1 MKLIDKVLRRW
12 RVNLALQLTPKNID
26 SVFDIG
32 CDDCYLLQCLDNGLI
47 SLNGCDPRLNQQEIN
62 PRFNCLKGFF
72 PAAVNNGHHDDK
84 YDVIYALAVL
94 EHFNQNDL
102 NQVSLTVS
110 KMLKDNG
117 RFIVSVPHPFVD
129 KILDALFFLKLID
142 GQALEEHHGLDP
154 KLLITALQSHLLLK
168 KIKYFQ
174 LGLNNIMVFQKRDNC

>member
-1 MKLIDKVLRRW
+1 MKLIDKVLRWW
-12 RVNLALQLTPKNID
+12 RVSLALEFTPKNIN

-32 CDDCYLLQCLDNGLI
+32 CDDCYLLKCLDNGLI
-47 SLNGCDPRLNQQEIN
+47 SLNGCDPRLNQQGIN
-62 PRFNCLKGFF
+62 PRFNCYKGFF
-72 PAAVNNGHHDDK
+72 PAIINDSYHEDK
-84 YDVIYALAVL
+84 YDVVYALAVL

-102 NQVSLTVS
+102 HEVSLKVS

-154 KLLITALQSHLLLK
+154 KLLLDIIQSHLILK

-174 LGLNNIMVFQKRDNC
+174 LGLNNIMIFEKRLNY